1 MVLILLSLLLALTLI
16 FVVLLYRSRAEVK
29 RLSRKLDDLRI
40 HEWELAEASEKH
52 KSLTRHDIKGILN
65 RIEALTRL
73 IRLTDGELSKD
84 QEEQLDMIERQCQEG
99 KLEVDRMLPR
109 ED

>member
-1 MVLILLSLLLALTLI
+1 MELILLFLLLASSTILGL
-16 FVVLLYRSRAEVK
+16 LLYRSRAEVK
-29 RLSRKLDDLRI
+29 KLNRRLDDLRI